1 MQGEYFRQKEAFD
14 QMYGTKAST
23 KPACI
28 LDSGGKKTANPQTD
42 QSKQATQTNLG
53 EKEKEKPDLTCQ
65 KKGKGKKRKSTD
77 IIEVLEKQNT
87 EFTTK
92 MEEFHRDKMA
102 RFDQL
107 LDLYS
112 QEVKRGDKS

>member
-1 MQGEYFRQKEAFD
+1 
-14 QMYGTKAST
+14 MYSTKANT
-23 KPACI
+23 KHACI
-28 LDSGGKKTANPQTD
+28 LDSGGRKTANPQTD
-42 QSKQATQTNLG
+42 KQTTQTNLG

-92 MEEFHRDKMA
+92 MGAFHRDKMA
-102 RFDQL
+102 RFDKL

-112 QEVKRGDKS
+112 QEVKRGDK

>member
-1 MQGEYFRQKEAFD
+1 MVHFKLRLNSLAISLHK
-14 QMYGTKAST
+14 
-23 KPACI
+23 
-28 LDSGGKKTANPQTD
+28 
-42 QSKQATQTNLG
+42 
-53 EKEKEKPDLTCQ
+53 